1 MASPANLRGKF
12 ITLEGGEGAGKST
25 QARHLKQAL
34 EARGLAV
41 VLTREPGG
49 TPGAEEIR
57 NLLVHGEPERWT
69 ALSETL
75 LFLAA
80 RADHVARLIR
90 PALDAGKWVI
100 CDRFTDSTIVYQ
112 GIVRGV
118 GVDLVRKLQNETL
131 GGFGPDVTLLL
142 DIDPAVGMVRTR
154 ARDEHASRF
163 EKFDAD
169 FHRRLRVAFC
179 ELAAADT
186 ARCVTIDAAQP
197 QEAVLESIARA
208 VQERLFA

>member
-1 MASPANLRGKF
+1 MAASEKSSGKF

-25 QARHLKQAL
+25 QARHLKTML
-34 EARGLAV
+34 EERGIEV

-90 PALDAGKWVI
+90 PALDSGKWVI

-118 GVDLVRKLQNETL
+118 GVDLVRKLQSETL
-131 GGFGPDVTLLL
+131 GGFAPDLTLLL
-142 DIDPAVGMVRTR
+142 DIDPAIGMVRTR
-154 ARDEHASRF
+154 ARDEQASRF
-163 EKFDAD
+163 EKFNAD
-169 FHRRLRVAFC
+169 FHRRLREAFRD
-179 ELAAADT
+179 LAASDAV
-186 ARCVTIDAAQP
+186 RCVTIDAAQAAD
-197 QEAVLESIARA
+197 AVSTEIERA
-208 VQERLFA
+208 VRERLLS